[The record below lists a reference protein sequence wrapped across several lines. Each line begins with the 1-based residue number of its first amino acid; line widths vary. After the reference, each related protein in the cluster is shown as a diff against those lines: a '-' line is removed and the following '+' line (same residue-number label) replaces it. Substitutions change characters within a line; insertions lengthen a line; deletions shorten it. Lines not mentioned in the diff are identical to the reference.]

1 MEYDKTVKFP
11 WGGTNLSEFAIEH
24 KGKRLTNIDTLRTLC
39 SVFVIFEHF
48 CETTAHNAFGF
59 SLESSIAAHIVLRLL
74 YGVARFA
81 VPCFFMISGYLS
93 IESKSQKYGKVVGLF
108 SMFFLY
114 SIIPALSSCCIQI
127 VKGTFDFQDLK
138 EIIFNILPRN
148 YYLYLFAAVYLLSPF
163 INQAVLRLTQKQYL
177 RVLIILFMLF
187 SAWST
192 LINTYKGVKE
202 LDELNG
208 VYFTSRTG
216 TSMGFNFMN
225 FSMLYMIGGYIKL
238 HYNPNIKRDRKI
250 EILIVLLSTVST
262 TVLKMALPQFSKAVL
277 YYDSIF
283 ITLGATAFFLLFVT
297 IDNKGGRFY
306 SYTGRQTFGV
316 YLIHGFASGLIEH
329 FITIESVVSKGL
341 GGTILG
347 ILIFVFGTYCLSILI
362 VSIISILFKPL
373 NKWCKKTLLYNIMIY
388 NEKC

>member
-1 MEYDKTVKFP
+1 
-11 WGGTNLSEFAIEH
+11 
-24 KGKRLTNIDTLRTLC
+24 
-39 SVFVIFEHF
+39 
-48 CETTAHNAFGF
+48 
-59 SLESSIAAHIVLRLL
+59 
-74 YGVARFA
+74 
-81 VPCFFMISGYLS
+81 
-93 IESKSQKYGKVVGLF
+93 
-108 SMFFLY
+108 
-114 SIIPALSSCCIQI
+114 
-127 VKGTFDFQDLK
+127 
-138 EIIFNILPRN
+138 
-148 YYLYLFAAVYLLSPF
+148 
-163 INQAVLRLTQKQYL
+163 
-177 RVLIILFMLF
+177 
-187 SAWST
+187 
-192 LINTYKGVKE
+192 
-202 LDELNG
+202 
-208 VYFTSRTG
+208 
-216 TSMGFNFMN
+216 
-225 FSMLYMIGGYIKL
+225 
-238 HYNPNIKRDRKI
+238 
-250 EILIVLLSTVST
+250 
-262 TVLKMALPQFSKAVL
+262 MALPQFSKAVL